1 MRSHSKLAGALGAA
15 LAALAQPAV
24 AMAPEIG
31 IDCASCQFPT
41 AVRLPLCS
49 GVYMGHGLVLTAA
62 HCVANVS
69 ENSNAYFGESDA
81 GWELAVPIDHCVTH
95 PDGEYDTNVWGEDS
109 WSGVDLA
116 YCVLAEDVPMPPI
129 VPPMMPAGCERD
141 WLAHEVYETPNHA
154 LATAVGAGCGIHQEY
169 VGQDCEDGTKRFAGQ
184 QLVRQTQ
191 HLGSPTKL
199 ELKRDFFG
207 DPDDT
212 GLRSGDSG
220 GPLFVRL
227 PDDTLR
233 LVGVIHGTS
242 GDVAYAEAVPPYL
255 HWIESSSGI
264 DVTPHHAFVNG
275 AWVTEIG
282 EALLPRSEETD
293 WFGDWQYG
301 CAGAPMKVSE
311 SYTEAPFLA
320 TLQCP
325 GWPALPDAF
334 QVAPSPGRKHGAFR
348 LRRNAGVPHLRGSLA
363 AAVAPAA
370 ASGFVWNGDAAAPL
384 AFLPVD
390 PGGAPV
396 EALRA
401 RAKRARGG
409 YR

>member
-1 MRSHSKLAGALGAA
+1 MT
-15 LAALAQPAV
+15 
-24 AMAPEIG
+24 PEIG
-31 IDCASCQFPT
+31 IDCASCQYPT

-49 GVYMGHGLVLTAA
+49 GVYMGNGLVLTAA
-62 HCVANVS
+62 HCVGNVG
-69 ENSNAYFGESDA
+69 ENSSAYFGESET

-116 YCVLAEDVPMPPI
+116 YCVLAEEVAMPPI

-141 WLAHEVYETPNHA
+141 WLAHEVYETGNGA
-154 LATAVGAGCGIHQEY
+154 LATAVGTGCGIHQQY

-191 HLGSPTKL
+191 HLGSATKL

-255 HWIESSSGI
+255 HWIEDSSGI

-275 AWVTEIG
+275 AWVTAIG
-282 EALLPRSEETD
+282 SALVPQVGRHRLVGR
-293 WFGDWQYG
+293 
-301 CAGAPMKVSE
+301 
-311 SYTEAPFLA
+311 LA
-320 TLQCP
+320 
-325 GWPALPDAF
+325 
-334 QVAPSPGRKHGAFR
+334 VR
-348 LRRNAGVPHLRGSLA
+348 LRRRAHEDQRELHRV
-363 AAVAPAA
+363 AVH
-370 ASGFVWNGDAAAPL
+370 GDAPVPGL
-384 AFLPVD
+384 ARGRGVL
-390 PGGAPV
+390 PGGAAHRAKARRVRAAAHAWHGDVAP
-396 EALRA
+396 RA
-401 RAKRARGG
+401 RERSAERGERARLE
-409 YR
+409 RRPHRAARLP